1 MTAALSVEETTA
13 PEPAEQV
20 LSVRYAGRT
29 VRRSDV
35 LHDYAATGEPDGE
48 LEMDYNF
55 YVIRGSDGVTLFDT
69 GYDVSARDWLGEI
82 LGTTT
87 PGCLALLDV
96 EPRDVA
102 RVVTSHFHYDHIGHL
117 SLFER
122 AEVVAAR
129 EEYEYWTGKRA
140 RDGLASEFA
149 TDADLDAVEH
159 ARQQGRLTLVDGP
172 TRIAPHLTIV
182 PVGGH
187 TPGESL
193 LVVGTRER
201 PLVLAADAAHFG
213 VQIENDWPFFAFTDL
228 DRMRGALGRIH
239 AVADSLGAVV
249 VPGHDG
255 RTRREHPAAPG
266 PAGRVAV
273 VLA

>member
-1 MTAALSVEETTA
+1 MTTVEATRPAAARS
-13 PEPAEQV
+13 V

-35 LHDYAATGEPDGE
+35 LHDYAALGEPDGP

-55 YVIRGSDGVTLFDT
+55 YVVDGDDGITLFDT
-69 GYDVSARDWLGEI
+69 GYDVAARDWLGEI
-82 LGTTT
+82 PGTST
-87 PGCLALLDV
+87 PDCLRLLDID
-96 EPRDVA
+96 PRDVV

-117 SLFER
+117 GLFTN

-129 EEYEYWTGKRA
+129 EEHEYWTGVRA
-140 RDGLASEFA
+140 EQGLDGEFTTTTDLAVVDQVRAE
-149 TDADLDAVEH
+149 
-159 ARQQGRLTLVDGP
+159 GRLTLVDGP
-172 TRIAPHLTIV
+172 TRISEHLTIV

-193 LVVGTRER
+193 LVVGTTGR

-213 VQIENDWPFFAFTDL
+213 VQVENDWPFFAFTDL
-228 DRMRGALGRIH
+228 GRMRAGLERIH
-239 AVADSLGAVV
+239 AIADDLDAVV

-255 RTRREHPAAPG
+255 RTREEFPAVDGAARE
-266 PAGRVAV
+266 VAV
-273 VLA
+273 RLA

>member
-1 MTAALSVEETTA
+1 VTAALSAEETTA
-13 PEPAEQV
+13 PAPAEQV

-35 LHDYAATGEPDGE
+35 LHDYAAYGEPDGP

-55 YVIRGSDGVTLFDT
+55 YVITGPDGVTLFDT

-82 LGTTT
+82 PGTDT
-87 PGCLALLDV
+87 PDCLALLGVDPGDV
-96 EPRDVA
+96 V

-117 SLFER
+117 RLFPR

-129 EEYEYWTGKRA
+129 EEYAYWTDLRDRA
-140 RDGLASEFA
+140 GLDGEFA
-149 TDADLDAVEH
+149 TVEDLGEVER
-159 ARQQGRLTLVDGP
+159 AREEGRLTLVDGP
-172 TRIAPHLTIV
+172 ARVAEHLTVV

-193 LVVGTRER
+193 LVVGTQDR

-213 VQIENDWPFFAFTDL
+213 VQLEHDWPFFAFTDL
-228 DRMRGALGRIH
+228 ERMRGALARIH
-239 AVADSLGAVV
+239 AIADALGAAV
-249 VPGHDG
+249 VPGHDA
-255 RTRREHPAAPG
+255 RTRAQHPAAEG
-266 PAGRVAV
+266 AAGQVAV
-273 VLA
+273 VLG